1 MISFEVVTLFPD
13 FFSSPLKESILRRAQ
28 EKGLISVRLH
38 NIKNYT
44 NDKHHTT
51 DDYPYGGGVGM
62 VLKPEPV
69 VKALEKA
76 KSNEKNSF
84 SILLTP
90 QGVPFSQ
97 TMAKQLINYQQII
110 LVCGR
115 YEGADERVGFFVDQE
130 ISIGDYVLTGGE
142 LAAMVL
148 VDVVIRML
156 PGVLGC
162 EDSARKDS
170 FFHGALL
177 DYPQYTRPASFRG
190 WKVPAVLLSGNH
202 QEIERWRRRKMVE
215 NTLKKRPDLLER
227 INLSRRERKFLEEVI
242 NEYKVEKGR
251 K

>member
-130 ISIGDYVLTGGE
+130 ISIGDYVLNGG
-142 LAAMVL
+142 
-148 VDVVIRML
+148 R
-156 PGVLGC
+156 
-162 EDSARKDS
+162 
-170 FFHGALL
+170 
-177 DYPQYTRPASFRG
+177 
-190 WKVPAVLLSGNH
+190 
-202 QEIERWRRRKMVE
+202 
-215 NTLKKRPDLLER
+215 
-227 INLSRRERKFLEEVI
+227 
-242 NEYKVEKGR
+242 
-251 K
+251 